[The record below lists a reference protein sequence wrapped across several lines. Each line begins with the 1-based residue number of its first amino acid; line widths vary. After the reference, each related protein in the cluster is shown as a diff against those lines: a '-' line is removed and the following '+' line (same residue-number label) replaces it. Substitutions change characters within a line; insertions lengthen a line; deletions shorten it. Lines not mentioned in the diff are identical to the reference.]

1 MIESLKYRI
10 PGNSTIELEG
20 SFSALQSWNN
30 FNGFVFSNFEGTEFY
45 GFSTENVA
53 VKKTSTVYPKLPFII
68 SKDVYLKD
76 AKDLI
81 EQLRS
86 KKMDKVILSR
96 VKKVN
101 LDELSQDDVYQR
113 LLEKYPAAFVYS
125 IKSNIVGNWVGA
137 TPERLIN
144 CKDRIGKT
152 VSLAGTKLSSDENEW
167 GEKERLEQ
175 LYVTDFIEDKL
186 KKYAKNIERG
196 ETKDRIAGP
205 VKHLITEFN
214 FEIDSSQAL
223 DLVLDLH
230 PTPAISGMP
239 RPESMQLIKTIE
251 RHNRSLYA
259 GIIGLIQNT
268 ELNLFVNLRSCQI
281 IDGNAYLYVGG
292 GFTIDSIPE
301 LEWSETENK
310 ALTIIN
316 VLQNK

>member
-20 SFSALQSWNN
+20 KFVALQSWSN

-45 GFSTENVA
+45 GFSAESSDLNKRISVY
-53 VKKTSTVYPKLPFII
+53 KKVPFVI
-68 SKDVYLKD
+68 SKEDYLKD
-76 AKDLI
+76 AKALI
-81 EQLRS
+81 QELRT
-86 KKMDKVILSR
+86 KKMAKVILSR

-101 LDELSQDDVYQR
+101 LEEVNQDVVFHR
-113 LLEKYPAAFVYS
+113 LLDKYPEAFVYS
-125 IKSNIVGNWVGA
+125 IKSKIVGNWIGA
-137 TPERLIN
+137 TPERLIDYKN
-144 CKDRIGKT
+144 GIGKT
-152 VSLAGTKLSSDENEW
+152 VSLAGTKLSSDDNEW

-175 LYVTDFIEDKL
+175 LYVTDFVEDKL
-186 KKYAKNIERG
+186 INFAKDIERG
-196 ETKDRIAGP
+196 EIKDRIAGP

-214 FEIDSSQAL
+214 FEIDSSRVL

-239 RPESMQLIKTIE
+239 RLESMQLIKNIE
-251 RHNRSLYA
+251 RHQRRLYA
-259 GIIGLIQNT
+259 GIIGLIQET
-268 ELNLFVNLRSCQI
+268 EINLFVNLRSCQI
-281 IDGNAYLYVGG
+281 IDANAYLYVGG

-301 LEWSETENK
+301 LEWDETENK